1 MKWNTGTGT
10 GTDEKHNKNAVFN
23 ILFQLFQNMRIFFIK
38 NKKSDFNIFSLKIRV
53 ILKTF

>member
-23 ILFQLFQNMRIFFIK
+23 ILFQLFQNMRISFIK
-38 NKKSDFNIFSLKIRV
+38 NKKSDFNIISLKIRV